1 MASSRRYA
9 PKSTTRCR
17 RLDMQPDTN
26 IGCLLG
32 RLSMIGVAFVY
43 PRINRLEMPGT
54 EPELLRSGETTPI
67 MLSVDEVR
75 YMPCIPLPNNLQNL
89 IKSHL

>member
-1 MASSRRYA
+1 
-9 PKSTTRCR
+9 
-17 RLDMQPDTN
+17 MQADTN

-54 EPELLRSGETTPI
+54 EPKLLRSGETTPI
-67 MLSVDEVR
+67 MLSVTEVWAQDESVCR
-75 YMPCIPLPNNLQNL
+75 YYTCAAELKKRSLATEDGGAL
-89 IKSHL
+89 R